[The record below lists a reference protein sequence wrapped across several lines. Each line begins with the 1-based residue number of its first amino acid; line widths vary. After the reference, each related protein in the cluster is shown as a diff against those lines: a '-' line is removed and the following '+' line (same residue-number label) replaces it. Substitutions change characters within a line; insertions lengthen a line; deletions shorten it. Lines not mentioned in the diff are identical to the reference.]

1 VKAREGWV
9 KFLADNIMGTF
20 DVSLLTLD
28 EGIFEVKATAG
39 DTHLG
44 GEDFDNRLVEYCV
57 REYKR
62 KNKVDPSDNKKAL
75 RRLRTACERAKRT
88 LSSASQTSI
97 EVDSFYEGNDFN
109 ISLSRAK
116 FEELCSDLFR
126 KTMDPVE
133 RVLRDAKVAKNE
145 VHDVVLVGGSTR
157 IPRIQEMLSQYF
169 NGKELNKSI
178 NPDECVAF
186 GAGVQAAILSGV
198 QDEKLGQ
205 VLLLDVAPLSLG
217 IETAGGVMTTLI
229 PRNTAIPANKSQV
242 FSTYEDNQPGV
253 LIQVYEGER
262 TMTKDNNHLGKFELT
277 GIPPAPRG
285 VPKIE
290 VSFDIDSNGILNV
303 TAKDQGTGKEQKI
316 TITNDSGRL
325 SKEDVER
332 MVKEGEK
339 FKADDDALR
348 AKIDARNELE
358 SYCYG
363 ISNTLDSVKDKISEE
378 DKTALE
384 NAKSETSKWLDEHMD
399 ATKEEFE
406 AEKKKLE
413 GVVNPIMM
421 KVYQSAGAAGGMP
434 PGADMPMG
442 DNANNGPEIEEVD

>member
-1 VKAREGWV
+1 MKAREGWV
-9 KFLADNIMGTF
+9 KFLTDNIMGTF

-28 EGIFEVKATAG
+28 EGIFEVKSTAG

-62 KNKVDPSDNKKAL
+62 KHKVDPSDNKKAI
-75 RRLRTACERAKRT
+75 RRLRTACERAKRV
-88 LSSASQTSI
+88 LSSAAQTTI
-97 EVDSFYEGNDFN
+97 EVDSFFEGNDLN
-109 ISLSRAK
+109 IALSRAK

-126 KTMDPVE
+126 RTMDPVE
-133 RVLRDAKVAKNE
+133 RVLKDAKVAKSD

-157 IPRIQEMLSQYF
+157 IPRIQHLLSQFF

-178 NPDECVAF
+178 NPDECVAY

-262 TMTKDNNHLGKFELT
+262 TMTRDNNHLGKFELS

-325 SKEDVER
+325 SKDDIER
-332 MVKEGEK
+332 MVKEGEQ

-378 DKTALE
+378 DATALE
-384 NAKSETSKWLDEHMD
+384 NAKAETSKWLDEHMD
-399 ATKEEFE
+399 ATKEELD
-406 AEKKKLE
+406 AERKRLE

-421 KVYQSAGAAGGMP
+421 KVYQSAAPPQGGDEMP
-434 PGADMPMG
+434 AGADIPT
-442 DNANNGPEIEEVD
+442 GPEIEEVD